1 MKSDNCFL
9 TCLPSGRSL
18 AAPLLMVL
26 LFALV
31 FISCGKKEEKVA
43 KKVVRPVKI
52 ITVQAGSAASS
63 ALGDVSAKYTSFP
76 GQVRASKRVELAF
89 KVVSGRLIKLPIAG
103 KEGKEMKKGALL
115 ARIDP
120 KDFLV
125 NVNMAEGRLAN
136 ARAAL
141 RRAESE
147 YKREQNIL
155 KEDAGATSQAAVDRK
170 REARDKAKGDIR
182 SVKAEVQDANNK
194 LSYTYLKA
202 PFTGIVA
209 KRYVDNHQEVQAKE
223 PIVSLQDVSTLE
235 ILIDIPEALMAGV
248 RNRPQDEVLAYAS
261 FETAPGQKFPLKM
274 KEHAAAADPKT
285 LTYQV
290 VLTMPQ
296 PEGVNI
302 LPGMTAKVAAP
313 ELEDKAQVKKEDSEE
328 KDSGKK
334 EMAAVGKII
343 IPAQAVVSIA
353 EGKFI
358 AWRVKPDAMTV
369 HKTELQVGEM
379 TGSENIIV
387 FKGLKPG
394 DQIVISGLT
403 KLQEGMKV
411 RRWDPKK

>member
-1 MKSDNCFL
+1 MKSENCLF
-9 TCLPSGRSL
+9 THFAFRRSF
-18 AAPLLMVL
+18 AIPFLMVV
-26 LFALV
+26 LFAFV
-31 FISCGKKEEKVA
+31 FISCGKEEEKIV
-43 KKVVRPVKI
+43 KEVVRPVKI
-52 ITVQAGSAASS
+52 ITVQAGPATSS
-63 ALGDVSAKYTSFP
+63 ASGDVTAKYTSFP

-103 KEGKEMKKGALL
+103 KEGQEMKKGALL

-136 ARAAL
+136 ANAAL

-155 KEDAGATSQAAVDRK
+155 KEDAGATSQAAVERK
-170 REARDKAKGDIR
+170 REARDKAKANIR

-202 PFTGIVA
+202 PFTGVVA
-209 KRYVDNHQEVQAKE
+209 KRYVDNFQEVQAKE
-223 PIVSLQDVSTLE
+223 PIVSLQDVSVLE
-235 ILIDIPEALMAGV
+235 ILINIPEALMASV
-248 RNRPQDEVLAYAS
+248 RSRPQDEVLAYAR
-261 FETAPGQKFPLKM
+261 FETAPGQQFPLKM

-290 VLTMPQ
+290 VLAMPQ

-302 LPGMTAKVAAP
+302 LPGMTATVVGTEP
-313 ELEDKAQVKKEDSEE
+313 EKKAQTEE

-334 EMAAVGKII
+334 EIAVSEQVV
-343 IPAQAVVSIA
+343 IPAQAVMGA
-353 EGKFI
+353 ADGNAI

-369 HKTELQVGEM
+369 HKIELQVGDM

-387 FKGLKPG
+387 LKGLKPG

-411 RRWDPKK
+411 KRWDPKK